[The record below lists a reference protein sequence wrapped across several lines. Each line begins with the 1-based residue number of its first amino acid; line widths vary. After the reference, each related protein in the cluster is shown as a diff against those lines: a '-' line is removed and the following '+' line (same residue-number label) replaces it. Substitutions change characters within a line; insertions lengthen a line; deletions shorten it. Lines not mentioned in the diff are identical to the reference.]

1 MVKRCIRRLNPYCT
15 TKSSKIRIAT
25 TVRIF
30 TYSNDIIAQQ
40 NLVKEGLRPLMVSF
54 SSPINNIAQQN
65 LVK

>member
-40 NLVKEGLRPLMVSF
+40 NLVK
-54 SSPINNIAQQN
+54 
-65 LVK
+65 